1 MSFFVVVG
9 RINIKFIKL
18 LHRTCTE
25 IILQLIRGVK
35 MKGNTKKLTISA
47 MFIAIAV
54 LAGNI
59 IYIPVGASKCFPI
72 QHTVNVL
79 SAVLLGPYY
88 AVLNAFCISLLR
100 NLIGTGS
107 LLAFP
112 GSMVGALLSGLIF
125 KYTKNDLYASIGEVI
140 GTGILGGLIAVPI
153 SVLIMGK
160 EAGALVYVIPFA
172 ISSIGGSIIAYLIL
186 KSREI
191 IKLSKR

>member
-1 MSFFVVVG
+1 
-9 RINIKFIKL
+9 
-18 LHRTCTE
+18 
-25 IILQLIRGVK
+25 

-112 GSMVGALLSGLIF
+112 GSMVGALLAGLVF

-140 GTGILGGLIAVPI
+140 GTGLLGGLIAVPI